1 MSMGSD
7 FASGYSMGLNTRQLN
22 QGPSINPYAY
32 LAEVSRGNTA
42 HDVAMI
48 NAMGRG
54 GGSRGG
60 VPAPKEILTNAREE
74 SLRQKGLELDN
85 IARELDIKAKEL
97 NIRDLELD
105 NIARELDIK
114 AKELN
119 IRDAERRSSD
129 EYIKRADDRARGLA
143 TDNQAYE
150 AEQNKAQQEA
160 AIRGF
165 YTRDRDSIL
174 NFINKAGNAQISAID
189 WGPDNDPDLKGT
201 VSVQYDNGGV
211 QVFESPSEA
220 VKNLILPMMAIQQE
234 SKGAMTEYE
243 RGKLEADEDKLA
255 FDKYK
260 TLFEQGEKAN
270 KASGSLT
277 AREIN
282 EKVENFVNNYV
293 KANYELP
300 SQKEIDLFKE
310 YIAGEA
316 ARGVEAGEPEQSG
329 KTPEIDIENERML
342 ANEAIES
349 GKGNADNVKRKF
361 KEKTGQDL

>member
-32 LAEVSRGNTA
+32 LAEVSRENTA
-42 HDVAMI
+42 RDVAMI

-74 SLRQKGLELDN
+74 SLRQKG
-85 IARELDIKAKEL
+85 
-97 NIRDLELD
+97 LELD

>member
-7 FASGYSMGLNTRQLN
+7 FSSGYGMGLNTRQMGSSNVNPLA
-22 QGPSINPYAY
+22 GAIALINNRRYFNY
-32 LAEVSRGNTA
+32 
-42 HDVAMI
+42 
-48 NAMGRG
+48 G
-54 GGSRGG
+54 GGTGKGGGG

-74 SLRQKGLELDN
+74 SLRQKG
-85 IARELDIKAKEL
+85 
-97 NIRDLELD
+97 LELD

-260 TLFEQGEKAN
+260 TLSEQGEKAN

-282 EKVENFVNNYV
+282 EKVEGFVNNYV
-293 KANYELP
+293 KANNAMPRQE
-300 SQKEIDLFKE
+300 EIDLFKE
-310 YIAGEA
+310 YISGEA
-316 ARGVEAGEPEQSG
+316 ARGVEASPSEAGTGLRTEVDARKVKEDAAAAIKAGADPEAVKAKYKDLTGKDYDSG
-329 KTPEIDIENERML
+329 T
-342 ANEAIES
+342 
-349 GKGNADNVKRKF
+349 
-361 KEKTGQDL
+361 KEKDSDTSSGE